1 MNIEIVEHII
11 LGIRN
16 NKVLLDRDVA
26 VLYGIETKRVNEEQ
40 L

>member
-11 LGIRN
+11 LEII
-16 NKVLLDRDVA
+16 NKKELLDRDVA